1 MSVEDIERR
10 DIRAAFA
17 ASKHVQ
23 INEIDHN
30 SVAVYDKLTYIEF
43 LEFIARMAEAWFS
56 DTEMDDYPL
65 YRKIEYFL
73 ERMFTITGAELVH

>member
-1 MSVEDIERR
+1 M
-10 DIRAAFA
+10 
-17 ASKHVQ
+17 
-23 INEIDHN
+23 
-30 SVAVYDKLTYIEF
+30 YDKLTYIEF